1 MPLKLLVKTR
11 SVVCL
16 SSCHLRLLSTEIT
29 TVVSPPQPP
38 AEQEAPVIKQALE
51 ILRRPEKEWDAAQLN
66 QILFSASPFFLFKIA
81 RRLPSSSQALKFLQF
96 LRQSSSDPSPP
107 PDERSLSHALQAVFE
122 LASRQPNST
131 QSVYEVYTASRDLG
145 VQLTPNA
152 AAILLRCLGRNGM
165 MSEAEFFFNGF
176 DSAVKN
182 SHVRNVW
189 IKLLLQSGRFDDAL
203 KVLDEMLQPSTTSDC
218 KVDDFTA
225 AQFFTFFLNWRSHG
239 RLIPEEEMIDL
250 VLKFARLGV
259 FPTSVWTTQF
269 VTMLSWKRKINSA
282 WNLLDELMKLEAP
295 VDAAPCNALLTG
307 LGKEMD
313 IKKMNAVMVKMKEA
327 EIQPDV
333 VTFGILINHLCK
345 HRRLDQA
352 LEVLDKMQG
361 EMSIEPDVVIF
372 NTIIDGLSKVGR
384 QEEAFELVEKM
395 KSQHRGCSPNTVTY
409 NCLIDGFC
417 KAGEIDKGINL
428 FHEMQEMELVPNAIT
443 VNTLVHGMCM
453 YGRTSNAVRF
463 FYEMRSK
470 GLWGTAVSYTSLID
484 AFCKVN
490 NIARAIEIFDE
501 MVTDGFPPDSYV
513 YYTLISGLTRAG
525 RMNEALTYFQTLKDS
540 GFSPDVVCYNVL
552 ISGLFNTNKA
562 DKAREIFEEM
572 EKAGARPDGVTY
584 NTLIA
589 YHAKDGNFIEARK
602 LLKKMVNEGHV
613 PTVVTYGALIHAYC
627 LNQKVNEA
635 MALFKE
641 LRGSSKVT
649 PNGVIYNIL
658 IDCLCKKQDVQQAL
672 ALMDDMEVRGAKAS
686 ANTFNAVFR
695 ALREER
701 MVNKAFELMD
711 RMVRQGINPDYMTMD
726 ILTEWL
732 SGIGEMEKLRRF
744 VEGCTVSEGDHAAG
758 DGAAAAA
765 S

>member
-176 DSAVKN
+176 DSA
-182 SHVRNVW
+182 
-189 IKLLLQSGRFDDAL
+189 
-203 KVLDEMLQPSTTSDC
+203 
-218 KVDDFTA
+218 
-225 AQFFTFFLNWRSHG
+225 
-239 RLIPEEEMIDL
+239 
-250 VLKFARLGV
+250 
-259 FPTSVWTTQF
+259 
-269 VTMLSWKRKINSA
+269 
-282 WNLLDELMKLEAP
+282 
-295 VDAAPCNALLTG
+295 
-307 LGKEMD
+307 
-313 IKKMNAVMVKMKEA
+313 
-327 EIQPDV
+327 
-333 VTFGILINHLCK
+333 
-345 HRRLDQA
+345 
-352 LEVLDKMQG
+352 
-361 EMSIEPDVVIF
+361 
-372 NTIIDGLSKVGR
+372 
-384 QEEAFELVEKM
+384 
-395 KSQHRGCSPNTVTY
+395 
-409 NCLIDGFC
+409 
-417 KAGEIDKGINL
+417 
-428 FHEMQEMELVPNAIT
+428 
-443 VNTLVHGMCM
+443 
-453 YGRTSNAVRF
+453 
-463 FYEMRSK
+463 
-470 GLWGTAVSYTSLID
+470 
-484 AFCKVN
+484 
-490 NIARAIEIFDE
+490 
-501 MVTDGFPPDSYV
+501 
-513 YYTLISGLTRAG
+513 
-525 RMNEALTYFQTLKDS
+525 
-540 GFSPDVVCYNVL
+540 
-552 ISGLFNTNKA
+552 
-562 DKAREIFEEM
+562 
-572 EKAGARPDGVTY
+572 
-584 NTLIA
+584 
-589 YHAKDGNFIEARK
+589 
-602 LLKKMVNEGHV
+602 
-613 PTVVTYGALIHAYC
+613 
-627 LNQKVNEA
+627 
-635 MALFKE
+635 
-641 LRGSSKVT
+641 
-649 PNGVIYNIL
+649 
-658 IDCLCKKQDVQQAL
+658 
-672 ALMDDMEVRGAKAS
+672 GAKAS